1 LTPIILPL
9 ALADFFTAI
18 YYPGFAIAASLALY
32 ILVAKGIS
40 NLHSQSIKWDVVS
53 VIIIVS
59 LVYAANYYGTV

>member
-9 ALADFFTAI
+9 AISDFFTAI
-18 YYPGFAIAASLALY
+18 YYPGFAIATSLALY

-40 NLHSQSIKWDVVS
+40 NLHESIKWDVVS